1 MRDSGGSPRGF
12 TASGARWLWLSLA
25 AVAAD
30 RFTKHLIETR
40 TKNSFNYSLIS
51 DVVTLVHSRNPGIA
65 FGMFS
70 DSPPEWLKVV
80 LIAGAFAVILLL
92 VWLLAS
98 NRVSGA
104 PARAG
109 IALIIGGAAG
119 NTYDRL
125 VSGAVTD
132 FFYVRIGPYHWPAFN
147 VADSVIF
154 IGAALI
160 LIQMFFAGR
169 HTHATHS
176 TP

>member
-1 MRDSGGSPRGF
+1 MRD
-12 TASGARWLWLSLA
+12 ASGARWLWLSLA

-30 RFTKHLIETR
+30 RFTKRLIETR
-40 TKNSFNYSLIS
+40 TTDSFSYSVIS

-70 DSPPEWLKVV
+70 DSPPQWLKLL
-80 LIAGAFAVILLL
+80 LIIGAFAVILLL
-92 VWLLAS
+92 SWLLAT
-98 NRVSGA
+98 NHVSGA

-119 NTYDRL
+119 NTFDRL
-125 VSGAVTD
+125 AYGAVTD
-132 FFYVRIGPYHWPAFN
+132 FFYVRIGSYHWPAFN

-160 LIQMFFAGR
+160 LLQMFFADR
-169 HTHATHS
+169 QSRPARS
-176 TP
+176 AP